1 MITRRAFLVSASTL
15 AMARPLHAAPPP
27 AVTLYKSQECG
38 CCEGHVSH
46 LRRHGFTVT
55 SKQTNE
61 LAEISRKAGVPPD
74 LQGCHTAFIG
84 DYVVEGHVPAEAIN
98 KLLAERPA
106 IKGIAL
112 PGMPEGSPG
121 MTGAKTGPFVIYAIG
136 QNGQSSIFMTL

>member
-1 MITRRAFLVSASTL
+1 MITRRALLLAASGLV
-15 AMARPLHAAPPP
+15 MARPLRAAPPT
-27 AVTLYKSQECG
+27 AVTLYKSPECG
-38 CCEGHVSH
+38 CCEGHASH

-55 SKQTNE
+55 SKPTNE

-84 DYVVEGHVPAEAIN
+84 DYVVEGHVPVEAIN

-112 PGMPEGSPG
+112 PGMPDGSPG
-121 MTGAKTGPFVIYAIG
+121 MPGPKAGPFVIYAIG
-136 QNGQSSIFMTL
+136 QNGQSTIFMTL